1 MKTIPYK
8 IFLVAFLFSIFAC
21 SNKETTTG
29 ETSAEN
35 IGIPPSLKPEKTEIE
50 TIQLSEKEAKEL
62 AIVTTKVTL
71 RINDFNIVAPGE
83 VFPAPKRSSII
94 STPINGQIS
103 NIHAFEGQAVKKGQ
117 ELFQIQSL
125 EFGSLISDYLQAQAE
140 SGFQENRFARLQELV
155 KEKISSASELEK
167 AKADFER
174 ARALLNSTLAK
185 LKAVGVSEKE
195 LQSFNTSDFDP
206 SFKIY
211 APIGGIVEQNFVELG
226 QSVNAME
233 NLMRILDTKEILIR
247 GYVSP
252 NEAIYISPGDSVM
265 VLKRQQRDVS
275 LKGIISSQN
284 PGLDENTRSVIVNII
299 LQTNNGWPKPGEN
312 LRLEIETSTPV
323 ESIAIPVEALTYD
336 GDQSV
341 IFVKKSET
349 QFEKREI
356 KIREIRNQLVFVES
370 GLFENEEIA
379 ISNVFSLKALSR
391 FDIIAE

>member
-1 MKTIPYK
+1 MKTIPFK
-8 IFLVAFLFSIFAC
+8 IFVFAFLFTIFAC
-21 SNKETTTG
+21 SNKETTTS
-29 ETSAEN
+29 ETSGGN

-50 TIQLSEKEAKEL
+50 TVQLSEKEAKEL
-62 AIVTTKVTL
+62 AIVTTKVSTQ
-71 RINDFNIVAPGE
+71 INDFNIVAPGE

-140 SGFQENRFARLQELV
+140 LGFQENRFARLQELV

-252 NEAIYISPGDSVM
+252 NDAIYISPGDSVI

-299 LQTNNGWPKPGEN
+299 LETNNGWPKPGEN

-323 ESIAIPVEALTYD
+323 ESIAIPLEALTYN

-341 IFVKKSET
+341 VFVKKSAT
-349 QFEKREI
+349 RFEKREI

-370 GLFENEEIA
+370 GLFENDEIA

>member
-29 ETSAEN
+29 ETSGEN

-50 TIQLSEKEAKEL
+50 TVQLSEKEAKEL